1 MIRDRKSS
9 WTSVQN
15 CALPINPLEEQ
26 EMDQYQLDKAVAATL
41 PSVEATKLIR
51 KLRWIG
57 LVEEASRLQ
66 RASTAVTTSK
76 PGILGEIPY
85 STD

>member
-1 MIRDRKSS
+1 MER
-9 WTSVQN
+9 
-15 CALPINPLEEQ
+15 
-26 EMDQYQLDKAVAATL
+26 YQLDTVVAATL
-41 PSVEATKLIR
+41 PSIEATKLIR

-66 RASTAVTTSK
+66 NASNALK
-76 PGILGEIPY
+76 PAARGVLGEIPY

>member
-1 MIRDRKSS
+1 M
-9 WTSVQN
+9 
-15 CALPINPLEEQ
+15 E
-26 EMDQYQLDKAVAATL
+26 QYQLDKVVAATL

-66 RASTAVTTSK
+66 RASNALNANGLRASK
-76 PGILGEIPY
+76 PGVLGEIPY

>member
-1 MIRDRKSS
+1 MM
-9 WTSVQN
+9 
-15 CALPINPLEEQ
+15 E
-26 EMDQYQLDKAVAATL
+26 QYQLDTVVAATL
-41 PSVEATKLIR
+41 PSIEATKLIR

-66 RASTAVTTSK
+66 NASNALK
-76 PGILGEIPY
+76 PKARGVLGEIPY

>member
-1 MIRDRKSS
+1 M
-9 WTSVQN
+9 
-15 CALPINPLEEQ
+15 E
-26 EMDQYQLDKAVAATL
+26 QYQLDKVVAATL
-41 PSVEATKLIR
+41 PSIEATKLIR

-66 RASTAVTTSK
+66 RASNAVTAASR

>member
-1 MIRDRKSS
+1 M
-9 WTSVQN
+9 
-15 CALPINPLEEQ
+15 E
-26 EMDQYQLDKAVAATL
+26 QYQLDKVVAATL
-41 PSVEATKLIR
+41 PSIEATKLIR

-66 RASTAVTTSK
+66 HASNALNTMNTTNTSR
-76 PGILGEIPY
+76 PGVLGEIPY

>member
-1 MIRDRKSS
+1 M
-9 WTSVQN
+9 
-15 CALPINPLEEQ
+15 E
-26 EMDQYQLDKAVAATL
+26 YQLDKVVVATL

-66 RASTAVTTSK
+66 QASNAANTKAA
-76 PGILGEIPY
+76 PGVLGEIPY

>member
-1 MIRDRKSS
+1 MM
-9 WTSVQN
+9 
-15 CALPINPLEEQ
+15 E
-26 EMDQYQLDKAVAATL
+26 QYQLDTVVAATL
-41 PSVEATKLIR
+41 PSIEATKLIR

-66 RASTAVTTSK
+66 NASNALKSRA
-76 PGILGEIPY
+76 PGVLGEIPY

>member
-1 MIRDRKSS
+1 M
-9 WTSVQN
+9 
-15 CALPINPLEEQ
+15 E
-26 EMDQYQLDKAVAATL
+26 QYQLDKVVVATL

-66 RASTAVTTSK
+66 RASNAVNTGK

>member
-1 MIRDRKSS
+1 M
-9 WTSVQN
+9 
-15 CALPINPLEEQ
+15 E
-26 EMDQYQLDKAVAATL
+26 QYQWDKVVAATL

-57 LVEEASRLQ
+57 LVEEASKLQ
-66 RASTAVTTSK
+66 RASSASNTRRHGVLA
-76 PGILGEIPY
+76 EIPY

>member
-1 MIRDRKSS
+1 MEK
-9 WTSVQN
+9 
-15 CALPINPLEEQ
+15 
-26 EMDQYQLDKAVAATL
+26 YQLDKVVAATL

-66 RASTAVTTSK
+66 RASNALNANGLGTSK
-76 PGILGEIPY
+76 PGVLGEIPY

>member
-1 MIRDRKSS
+1 M
-9 WTSVQN
+9 
-15 CALPINPLEEQ
+15 E
-26 EMDQYQLDKAVAATL
+26 QYQWDKVVVATL

-66 RASTAVTTSK
+66 RASSASNTRRQGVLA
-76 PGILGEIPY
+76 EIPY

>member
-1 MIRDRKSS
+1 M
-9 WTSVQN
+9 
-15 CALPINPLEEQ
+15 E
-26 EMDQYQLDKAVAATL
+26 QYQWDKVVVATL

-66 RASTAVTTSK
+66 RASAASNTRPYGVLA
-76 PGILGEIPY
+76 EIPY

>member
-1 MIRDRKSS
+1 MER
-9 WTSVQN
+9 
-15 CALPINPLEEQ
+15 
-26 EMDQYQLDKAVAATL
+26 YQLDTVVAATL
-41 PSVEATKLIR
+41 PSIEATKLIR

-66 RASTAVTTSK
+66 RASNALSTTNTRK